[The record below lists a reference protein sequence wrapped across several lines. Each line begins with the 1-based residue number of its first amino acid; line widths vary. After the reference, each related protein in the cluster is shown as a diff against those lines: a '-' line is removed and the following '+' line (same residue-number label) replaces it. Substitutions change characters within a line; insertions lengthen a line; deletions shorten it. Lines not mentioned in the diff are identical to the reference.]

1 MENKITGI
9 EIIVK
14 NLFTNF
20 LLAFLFVFILLT
32 VNQILLIPAYI
43 REKELSS
50 FIALLFY
57 SLPSVIV
64 MSMPFAA
71 CIGIIQGLIKLNII
85 EKLSQ
90 NNKNIIPIFVI
101 GLILSI
107 LTFIVADFI
116 LPKSTERFSKLYRTV
131 LLEDRNQVTEI
142 ESPREMSS
150 GIILQRLN
158 ELRGDKMKLNIYL
171 LELNKKYSIP
181 FGVLIFILFA
191 LSLSII
197 LQNHSKIALCISFIS
212 CALYWA
218 ILMFGQIYSIRNGK
232 YGILVMWLPN
242 IFFFCVSIIL
252 FCIKHKI
259 KPPAS
264 MRAANVKEFNGA

>member
-90 NNKNIIPIFVI
+90 NNKNIIPIFII

-131 LLEDRNQVTEI
+131 LLEDRNQVIEI

-150 GIILQRLN
+150 GIILQRIN

-212 CALYWA
+212 CVLYWA

-252 FCIKHKI
+252 FYIKHKI

-264 MRAANVKEFNGA
+264 MRSANVKEFNGA

>member
-1 MENKITGI
+1 MENKITVTGMK
-9 EIIVK
+9 IIVK
-14 NLFTNF
+14 NLCTNF

-32 VNQILLIPAYI
+32 INQILLLMPDYI
-43 REKELSS
+43 REKELPS
-50 FIALLFY
+50 FISLLFY

-71 CIGIIQGLIKLNII
+71 CIGIIQGLIKLNIA

-107 LTFIVADFI
+107 LTFIVDDFI

-131 LLEDRNQVTEI
+131 LLDDRNQFIEI

-150 GIILQRLN
+150 GIILKRMN
-158 ELRGDKMKLNIYL
+158 ELRGDKVKLNIYL

-181 FGVLIFILFA
+181 FGVLIFTLFA

-197 LQNHSKIALCISFIS
+197 LQNHSRIALCISFIS
-212 CALYWA
+212 CVLYWA

-232 YGILVMWLPN
+232 YGILAMWFPN
-242 IFFFCVSIIL
+242 IFFFVYL
-252 FCIKHKI
+252 
-259 KPPAS
+259 
-264 MRAANVKEFNGA
+264 